1 MNFHQIEK
9 YLLIDIIGA
18 ILFKIVLDCSYISFV
33 EPMYDYKGFYLDFD
47 LIKYT
52 LGWMVYLLLF
62 MLLYRH
68 KNHLLSMTL
77 FISFLILI
85 VPTITLFSLRNES
98 YGDFYAIVLPYA
110 LMLLGIATQRVRIY
124 YLPYGKQ
131 IAIGI
136 AMLMVGIVFF
146 HYLRIVGFDHI
157 NFDLS
162 KVYELRGSDIGKAS
176 EAGIYGYLN
185 SWVTKVFNIFLIA
198 IALLR
203 RKYFLVFLFVSI
215 QILLF
220 GFSGHKSVLFSLVLL
235 VGLFFVDKIKH
246 QTTVILYGSIALV
259 ALALLYFQLLGEL
272 MLPSI
277 LIRRAFFVPADLNY
291 IYFDFFSSTDFIYWS
306 HSILKNIF
314 TYPYETMPVYVIGDF
329 LGYPEMAANTGIFGT
344 GYMHFGILGILLYL
358 FVATLLINLVQQLHT
373 LPYWVINTVVLMP
386 FISIFL
392 SADLPTALLTHG
404 LFVSIILLYLYSS
417 PHQKERYS

>member
-1 MNFHQIEK
+1 
-9 YLLIDIIGA
+9 
-18 ILFKIVLDCSYISFV
+18 
-33 EPMYDYKGFYLDFD
+33 
-47 LIKYT
+47 
-52 LGWMVYLLLF
+52 
-62 MLLYRH
+62 
-68 KNHLLSMTL
+68 
-77 FISFLILI
+77 
-85 VPTITLFSLRNES
+85 
-98 YGDFYAIVLPYA
+98 
-110 LMLLGIATQRVRIY
+110 
-124 YLPYGKQ
+124 
-131 IAIGI
+131 
-136 AMLMVGIVFF
+136 
-146 HYLRIVGFDHI
+146 
-157 NFDLS
+157 
-162 KVYELRGSDIGKAS
+162 
-176 EAGIYGYLN
+176 
-185 SWVTKVFNIFLIA
+185 
-198 IALLR
+198 
-203 RKYFLVFLFVSI
+203 
-215 QILLF
+215 
-220 GFSGHKSVLFSLVLL
+220 
-235 VGLFFVDKIKH
+235 
-246 QTTVILYGSIALV
+246 VILYGSIALV
-259 ALALLYFQLLGEL
+259 ASALLYFQLLGEL

-373 LPYWVINTVVLMP
+373 LPYWVINAVVLMP